1 MKLKILAIATLFA
14 PLSVSAAVRAEAVR
28 PLLQIQPCNNCQLI
42 GAAETTPDAQEDWQ
56 EFSSSE
62 GGFVV
67 LMPGT
72 PEEET
77 HTEKAEEGDVE
88 QHLFTAA
95 TPDGVFLVSYADF
108 ANEIDR
114 LEAKELLDA
123 ATEGYITDGAKLIA
137 QRPISLHGSP
147 GREIKYKDS
156 DGSIGQCRIFLVNKR
171 LYQVSTLGSNTKD
184 VQKFFGSF
192 QLVP

>member
-28 PLLQIQPCNNCQLI
+28 PFPQIQPCNNCQLI
-42 GAAETTPDAQEDWQ
+42 SATETIPATQEDWQ
-56 EFSSSE
+56 EFSSSD

-67 LMPGT
+67 LMPES

-77 HTEKAEEGDVE
+77 YTEEAEEGNVE
-88 QHLFTAA
+88 QHLFTAD
-95 TPDGVFLVSYADF
+95 TSDGVFLVSYADF
-108 ANEIDR
+108 AKEIEE
-114 LEAKELLDA
+114 LEAEELLDA
-123 ATEGYITDGAKLIA
+123 ATEGYITEGAKLIA

-147 GREIKYKDS
+147 GREIKYKDA
-156 DGSIGQCRIFLVNKR
+156 DGSIGQSRIFLVNKR
-171 LYQVSTLGSNTKD
+171 LYQVSTLGSNAKD

-192 QLVP
+192 QLMP